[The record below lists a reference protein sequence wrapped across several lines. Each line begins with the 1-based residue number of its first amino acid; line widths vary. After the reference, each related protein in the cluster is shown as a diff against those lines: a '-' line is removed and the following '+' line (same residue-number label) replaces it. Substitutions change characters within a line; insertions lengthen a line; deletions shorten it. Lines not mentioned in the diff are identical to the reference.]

1 MRSIA
6 ATLAFLAIT
15 TVAVCSSACGQ
26 CIYVKDVTM
35 HLDGDDATF
44 ELSYQL
50 DTFTWFYVL
59 ALGCRHLEPELLSFL
74 GGYRDVKLMKADVD
88 GAALQVKGAA
98 RYDGSY
104 YHFDPHPFGSK
115 DNPLKKGIAKL
126 SVVYPEGRTHTFYN
140 VTSTQSVSCPVGEG
154 EKSSSEPQRGQKSE
168 AISFLMDQEPHGE
181 SSDAQPGS
189 FQHLETLIYP
199 ETNI

>member
-6 ATLAFLAIT
+6 ANLAFLAIAT
-15 TVAVCSSACGQ
+15 MAVCSNAGGE

-44 ELSYQL
+44 ELSYSL

-74 GGYRDVKLMKADVD
+74 GGYGDVKLMKADID

-140 VTSTQSVSCPVGEG
+140 VTSTQSVSCPVGETQ
-154 EKSSSEPQRGQKSE
+154 ESSREPQSGQKSE

-181 SSDAQPGS
+181 SSDALPRS
-189 FQHLETLIYP
+189 FLHPNAPFYP
-199 ETNI
+199 ETNM

>member
-1 MRSIA
+1 MRNIA
-6 ATLAFLAIT
+6 STLAFLAIT
-15 TVAVCSSACGQ
+15 TMAVCSSAEGE

-35 HLDGDDATF
+35 HLDGDEATF
-44 ELSYQL
+44 ELNYSL
-50 DTFTWFYVL
+50 DTFTRFYVL

-74 GGYRDVKLMKADVD
+74 SGYSDVKLMKADLD

-104 YHFDPHPFGSK
+104 YHFDSHPFGSK

-140 VTSTQSVSCPVGEG
+140 VNATQSVSCPVSGAF
-154 EKSSSEPQRGQKSE
+154 KSARESKK
-168 AISFLMDQEPHGE
+168 AKISGIKNLFNVSKVSL
-181 SSDAQPGS
+181 
-189 FQHLETLIYP
+189 
-199 ETNI
+199 